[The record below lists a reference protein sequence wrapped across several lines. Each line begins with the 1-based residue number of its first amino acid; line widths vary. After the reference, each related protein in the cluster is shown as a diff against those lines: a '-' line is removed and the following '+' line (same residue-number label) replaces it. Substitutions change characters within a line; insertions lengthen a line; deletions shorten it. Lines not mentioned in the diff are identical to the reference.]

1 MLVNSADERGTVAE
15 VLKMYE
21 GNTPCQAQIT
31 YDGKPRLMEYPQ
43 TVRIC
48 DELLARLGD
57 LLGSNRVRYVRKK

>member
-1 MLVNSADERGTVAE
+1 
-15 VLKMYE
+15 MYE